1 MNGYHCFNFIEKIY
15 GLDSIKNC
23 QIFTLIYHSIFPT
36 GRCMTFRGRCKKSQG
51 WCKTIWGGGIAHLPT
66 KSGQCKNTLPN
77 FFILH
82 LSGFIAADNKD
93 NGTWT
98 QLWLV
103 TDYHRNGS
111 LCDYL
116 TNVKELNINSM
127 LSMAT
132 SIASGLAHL
141 HMEVRGTQGKP
152 AIAHRDL
159 KSRNILVKND
169 GK

>member
-1 MNGYHCFNFIEKIY
+1 
-15 GLDSIKNC
+15 
-23 QIFTLIYHSIFPT
+23 
-36 GRCMTFRGRCKKSQG
+36 MTFRGRCKIISRVVQNDL
-51 WCKTIWGGGIAHLPT
+51 GGGGCAPPHKIRP
-66 KSGQCKNTLPN
+66 CKNTLPN

-127 LSMAT
+127 LSMTT
-132 SIASGLAHL
+132 SIASGLTHL
-141 HMEVRGTQGKP
+141 HMEVHGTRGKP

>member
-1 MNGYHCFNFIEKIY
+1 
-15 GLDSIKNC
+15 
-23 QIFTLIYHSIFPT
+23 
-36 GRCMTFRGRCKKSQG
+36 
-51 WCKTIWGGGIAHLPT
+51 
-66 KSGQCKNTLPN
+66 
-77 FFILH
+77 
-82 LSGFIAADNKD
+82 LSGFIAADKKN

>member
-1 MNGYHCFNFIEKIY
+1 MNLPIPE
-15 GLDSIKNC
+15 
-23 QIFTLIYHSIFPT
+23 QICYIIHFLYITHIF
-36 GRCMTFRGRCKKSQG
+36 
-51 WCKTIWGGGIAHLPT
+51 HL
-66 KSGQCKNTLPN
+66 L
-77 FFILH
+77 
-82 LSGFIAADNKD
+82 GFIAADNKD

-103 TDYHRNGS
+103 TDYHKNGS

-116 TNVKELNINSM
+116 TNVSELNIDSM
-127 LSMAT
+127 LDMAI

-141 HMEVRGTQGKP
+141 HMEVHGTRGKP

-169 GK
+169 GKCSKIGMFHGSLIF

>member
-1 MNGYHCFNFIEKIY
+1 MFPLLNLSSPEYCPLASSRSICNTIPISQLKITY
-15 GLDSIKNC
+15 KICYFL
-23 QIFTLIYHSIFPT
+23 
-36 GRCMTFRGRCKKSQG
+36 
-51 WCKTIWGGGIAHLPT
+51 
-66 KSGQCKNTLPN
+66 
-77 FFILH
+77 
-82 LSGFIAADNKD
+82 GFIAADNKD

-116 TNVKELNINSM
+116 TNVSELNINSM
-127 LSMAT
+127 LDMAV
-132 SIASGLAHL
+132 SISSGLAHL
-141 HMEVRGTQGKP
+141 HMEVHGTRGKP

-169 GK
+169 GR